1 MRRPTLGQ
9 EITIRA
15 AVDGDVEQLAALSA
29 SVQHLHIAGRPDV
42 FKATGP
48 QALRDLFRRR
58 LAESTARIWIAE
70 TAGIVVGYAVTVDKR
85 QEENVYTHARSWR
98 EIEEIAVRAEHRRRG
113 AAGALLRH
121 IEIAMQADGISVVEL
136 NTWAFNNTARSSFE
150 RLGFVAK
157 NIRYERRTRR
167 S

>member
-1 MRRPTLGQ
+1 LGQ

-15 AVDGDVEQLAALSA
+15 AGDGDVEQLAALGA
-29 SVQHLHIAGRPDV
+29 SVQQLHVAGRPDV
-42 FKATGP
+42 FKTADP
-48 QALRDLFRRR
+48 QALRELFRKR

-70 TAGIVVGYAVTVDKR
+70 TAGVMVGYAVTVDKR
-85 QEENVYTHARSWR
+85 QEENAYAYARSWR

-121 IEIAMQADGISVVEL
+121 IEIATQADGISVVEL
-136 NTWAFNNTARSSFE
+136 NTWTFNNAARSSFE
-150 RLGFVAK
+150 RLGFVPK